1 MSQLNCFRAEVKSP
15 TEVNILV
22 LLSIQR
28 KDWMVTM
35 DMRDAYFHIQIN
47 QESHTVLR
55 SVLIYQFRALCFG
68 LMAALQV
75 FTRV

>member
-1 MSQLNCFRAEVKSP
+1 MSQLNCIRAEVKSP
-15 TEVNILV
+15 MEVNISV

-35 DMRDAYFHIQIN
+35 DMRDAYFHFQIN

-55 SVLIYQFRALCFG
+55 FVLNYQFRALGFG
-68 LMAALQV
+68 LTAALQV
-75 FTRV
+75 LTRV